1 MALDPVL
8 TGALRALG
16 PYIDQ
21 VVVVG
26 GWVPYLYAAY
36 ERASASSV
44 LLRTRDVDL
53 AVPRTVPR
61 HSKSINQQLEEAG
74 FVCEFRSLGAPP
86 VTAYVGRH
94 QGAEVEVE
102 FITNAQGDSE
112 GVRTV
117 QPGLSAQEL
126 RYVSVLLDN
135 KWELPLQE
143 LSEGELNGRVWVPT
157 PAAFVFQKALAYKRR
172 TDALKGEKDLYYI
185 FFVLDA
191 FSGWREWMSA
201 EMPRLAA
208 SSPAWFARCLQDLA
222 AVFEDPTSTGMDAL
236 VHQRPGTAYPRM
248 NDEQFRQYA
257 WSVMQE
263 LLEMMRASRFP

>member
-8 TGALRALG
+8 TGALKALG
-16 PYIDQ
+16 PYLDQ

-26 GWVPYLYAAY
+26 GWVPYLYAAC

-61 HSKSINQQLEEAG
+61 LAKSLDQQFEEAG
-74 FVCEFRSLGAPP
+74 FACEFRSLGTPP

-94 QGAEVEVE
+94 EGAEVEIE
-102 FITNAQGDSE
+102 LITNAQGDSE
-112 GVRTV
+112 GVRIV
-117 QPGLSAQEL
+117 QHGLSAQEL

-135 KWELPLQE
+135 KWDVPLQE
-143 LSEGELNGRVWVPT
+143 LTEGELTGHVWVPT
-157 PAAFVFQKALAYKRR
+157 PAAFVFHKALAHKRR
-172 TDALKGEKDLYYI
+172 TDALKSEKDLYYI

-191 FSGWREWMSA
+191 FGAWRAWMRA
-201 EMPRLAA
+201 EMPKLAA

-222 AVFEDPTSTGMDAL
+222 AVFEDPTSAGVDAL
-236 VHQRPGTAYPRM
+236 VHQRPATAFPGM
-248 NDEQFRQYA
+248 NAEQFRQYA

-263 LLEMMRASRFP
+263 LLGMMRAGRPP